1 MRRQCGTHA
10 ALPIHGGGCTRSIWC
25 LSEQVRTG
33 AIAESKLERS
43 AAHAPR
49 QGCLYR
55 LCALGIRR
63 DKRLARSNV
72 PGKYGLAASRSAQRA
87 TLNRQPR
94 ADAYKSTLTH
104 AQIDIA

>member
-10 ALPIHGGGCTRSIWC
+10 ALPIHGGGCTRSIWR

-63 DKRLARSNV
+63 DKRLVLSNV
-72 PGKYGLAASRSAQRA
+72 PGRYGLAASRSAQRSIGSREPMP
-87 TLNRQPR
+87 TSQR
-94 ADAYKSTLTH
+94 
-104 AQIDIA
+104 